1 MAAFL
6 VIAGDGS
13 ILAVGRCAA
22 DDLVL
27 QPAPL
32 GGRVEPIA
40 DALAEDIR
48 HAMGAWRWPV
58 GQAGPSA
65 DA

>member
-6 VIAGDGS
+6 VIAGDGT

-22 DDLVL
+22 DVLVL
-27 QPAPL
+27 QPAPE

-40 DALAEDIR
+40 AALAEDIR
-48 HAMGAWRWPV
+48 HAMAAWRWPA
-58 GQAGPSA
+58 GQPGPTAA
-65 DA
+65 D